1 MQGERFHMS
10 EKASGSSIRVM
21 VVDDHELFR
30 QGVSSILS
38 RIDDVEVVA
47 EAENGR
53 VAVQKAKEY
62 RPDVVLMDINMP
74 VCDGLRATRQIKAEH
89 PDIRILI
96 LTVTDTEEMLFEAIK
111 SGASG
116 YVLKNATPALLIDSV
131 KRVSAGEPVIP
142 GNLAM
147 RIITEFSRPAEG
159 KGTPVVDQLT
169 EREVEVLR
177 HLSTGASNREIA
189 KALFIS
195 ENTVRNHVRSIL
207 EKLHLANRVQAAA
220 YAVREGF
227 VMDRTKDKDS

>member
-1 MQGERFHMS
+1 MS

-38 RIDDVEVVA
+38 REDDVEVVA

-53 VAVQKAKEY
+53 VAVQKAREY

-74 VCDGLRATRQIKAEH
+74 VCDGLKATRQIKVDH

-116 YVLKNATPALLIDSV
+116 YVLKTVTPALLIDSV

-169 EREVEVLR
+169 DREVEVLR

-207 EKLHLANRVQAAA
+207 EKLHLANRAQAAA
-220 YAVREGF
+220 YAVREGY
-227 VMDRTKDKDS
+227 VMDRTKDEDSL

>member
-1 MQGERFHMS
+1 MS

-116 YVLKNATPALLIDSV
+116 YVLKTVTPALLIDSV

-169 EREVEVLR
+169 DREVEVLR

-207 EKLHLANRVQAAA
+207 EKLHLANRAQAAA
-220 YAVREGF
+220 YAVREGY
-227 VMDRTKDKDS
+227 VMDRTKDEDSL

>member
-1 MQGERFHMS
+1 LRE
-10 EKASGSSIRVM
+10 
-21 VVDDHELFR
+21 
-30 QGVSSILS
+30 
-38 RIDDVEVVA
+38 DDVEVVA

-53 VAVQKAKEY
+53 VAVRKAREY

-74 VCDGLRATRQIKAEH
+74 VCDGLKATRQIKVDH

-169 EREVEVLR
+169 DREVEVLR

>member
-1 MQGERFHMS
+1 LRE
-10 EKASGSSIRVM
+10 
-21 VVDDHELFR
+21 
-30 QGVSSILS
+30 
-38 RIDDVEVVA
+38 DDVEVVA

-53 VAVQKAKEY
+53 VAVRKAREY

-74 VCDGLRATRQIKAEH
+74 VCDGLKATRQIKVDH

-116 YVLKNATPALLIDSV
+116 YVLKTVTPALLIDSV

-169 EREVEVLR
+169 DREVEVLR

-207 EKLHLANRVQAAA
+207 EKLHLANRAQAAA
-220 YAVREGF
+220 YAVREGY
-227 VMDRTKDKDS
+227 VMDRTKDEDSL

>member
-1 MQGERFHMS
+1 LRE
-10 EKASGSSIRVM
+10 
-21 VVDDHELFR
+21 
-30 QGVSSILS
+30 
-38 RIDDVEVVA
+38 DDVEVVA

-53 VAVQKAKEY
+53 VAVQKAREY

-74 VCDGLRATRQIKAEH
+74 VCDGLKATRQIKAEH

-116 YVLKNATPALLIDSV
+116 YVLKTVTPALLIDSV

-169 EREVEVLR
+169 DREVEVLR

-207 EKLHLANRVQAAA
+207 EKLHLANRAQAAA
-220 YAVREGF
+220 YAVREGY
-227 VMDRTKDKDS
+227 VMDRTKDEDSL

>member
-1 MQGERFHMS
+1 MS

-53 VAVQKAKEY
+53 VAVQRAREY
-62 RPDVVLMDINMP
+62 HPDVVLMDINMP

-89 PDIRILI
+89 PDIQILI

-116 YVLKNATPALLIDSV
+116 YVLKKLYASVAHRQCAT
-131 KRVSAGEPVIP
+131 GERR
-142 GNLAM
+142 G
-147 RIITEFSRPAEG
+147 TCHSR
-159 KGTPVVDQLT
+159 
-169 EREVEVLR
+169 
-177 HLSTGASNREIA
+177 
-189 KALFIS
+189 
-195 ENTVRNHVRSIL
+195 
-207 EKLHLANRVQAAA
+207 KLGHAHHH
-220 YAVREGF
+220 
-227 VMDRTKDKDS
+227 

>member
-1 MQGERFHMS
+1 MS

-38 RIDDVEVVA
+38 REDDVEVVA

-53 VAVQKAKEY
+53 VAVQKAREY

-74 VCDGLRATRQIKAEH
+74 VCDGLKATRQIKVDH

-116 YVLKNATPALLIDSV
+116 YVLKTVTPALLIDSV

-169 EREVEVLR
+169 DREVEVLR

-195 ENTVRNHVRSIL
+195 ENTVRSHVRSIL
-207 EKLHLANRVQAAA
+207 EKLHLANRAQAAA
-220 YAVREGF
+220 YAVREGY
-227 VMDRTKDKDS
+227 VMDRTKDEDSL

>member
-1 MQGERFHMS
+1 MS

-53 VAVQKAKEY
+53 VAVQKAREY

-74 VCDGLRATRQIKAEH
+74 VCDGLKATRQIKAEY

-147 RIITEFSRPAEG
+147 RIITEFSKPTEG

-169 EREVEVLR
+169 DARWRCCDISVRAQATVKLRERCSSARIPSETMFGVFSINCTLPIAFR
-177 HLSTGASNREIA
+177 LQRTLSE
-189 KALFIS
+189 
-195 ENTVRNHVRSIL
+195 
-207 EKLHLANRVQAAA
+207 
-220 YAVREGF
+220 
-227 VMDRTKDKDS
+227 KDS